1 MKENEKDGLI
11 PVTEEELEMSYG
23 LGCSCPPGTH
33 GPDDYY
39 PECCLHDCK
48 GADGKGSKLWTG
60 WN

>member
-39 PECCLHDCK
+39 PACCLHDCK
-48 GADGKGSKLWTG
+48 EAGGKGSKFWTG